1 MSKTQYNWNLIY
13 INSISGLMKE
23 AEMLQENGA
32 SDNECWQFNVVIL
45 TLVGI
50 TDKF

>member
-1 MSKTQYNWNLIY
+1 
-13 INSISGLMKE
+13 
-23 AEMLQENGA
+23 MLLENA
-32 SDNECWQFNVVIL
+32 SSDNECWQFNVVIL